1 MEERRRIIIPTGVER
16 DHSLPVPQ
24 FDTEATLL
32 ARPVVPLVE
41 AQRPARTNLLL
52 VLVVVAA
59 SLVGAAAALAFDSFR
74 NHTHQNAPVAQQPA
88 NAPAPVPQATQPEPS
103 QENVAPPKIEDHQA
117 TVPAKPKPSPDERA
131 TGDDDSWTRDEPGA
145 GDRAAKKSRAERRR
159 RNDNEYGPEEVQRQ
173 VERAGRELN
182 RIREIFEGRQQPQQP
197 PE

>member
-41 AQRPARTNLLL
+41 AQQRPARTKLLL
-52 VLVVVAA
+52 ALVVVAA

-88 NAPAPVPQATQPEPS
+88 NAPASVPQATQPEPP
-103 QENVAPPKIEDHQA
+103 EVNVAPPKTEDHQA
-117 TVPAKPKPSPDERA
+117 TVPAKPSPDERA
-131 TGDDDSWTRDEPGA
+131 TGDGDSWTRDEPGA